1 MIKVL
6 CVGRVVKGRL
16 IFEKVLPGKELTDEY
31 SRSY

>member
-16 IFEKVLPGKELTDEY
+16 IFEKVLPGKEFTND
-31 SRSY
+31 